1 MSTTT
6 DLPTEEKMKAMMILG
21 AAAAAVLLGGCAA
34 TSVTPQGAQVELVT
48 ERPANCKM
56 LGEVLGS
63 QGNVFSGDFTSDQNL
78 MMGARNDLRNKAAAM
93 GANVV
98 QMQNTLNSTHP
109 YSAGAVKSS
118 IVGTAFACPKR

>member
-1 MSTTT
+1 M
-6 DLPTEEKMKAMMILG
+6 MKAMMILG
-21 AAAAAVLLGGCAA
+21 AAAVLLGGCAA

-78 MMGARNDLRNKAAAM
+78 MLGARNDLRNKAAAM

-109 YSAGAVKSS
+109 YSAGAVKSA